1 MCAAGC
7 RPSIMGKI
15 FLKRARSNN
24 YENFAYGILVRDS
37 GLAGG
42 WRPDDYTTLPLAC
55 QVVILH
61 KKNLH
66 FLCRFYRVALV
77 RSHFKPSC
85 VLRTI
90 YIAGGRSL
98 CTGSVLHFQFT
109 VLLSQLVTSQPR
121 PICEVFS

>member
-1 MCAAGC
+1 MCAAGS

-42 WRPDDYTTLPLAC
+42 WRPDDYTTFPHSC

-90 YIAGGRSL
+90 CIAGDRSL
-98 CTGSVLHFQFT
+98 YVGSVPHFQFT

-121 PICEVFS
+121 HFYEVFS